1 MPVWQE
7 LYQELKA
14 QDFLIVA
21 VAFDSREGA
30 ARPWIEE
37 ATAEYVV
44 LVDQFHYVAEL
55 YNMVN
60 VNQAVWIDEAGTIVR
75 PTESAGAY
83 EGFRQMDRETFDMPA
98 GVAKITSDAKTT
110 YHDALRD
117 WVAKGAESE
126 YAFDAQAA
134 RAHLSL
140 PTFNVAQAHAS
151 FFLGQYLIGIG
162 QVQEGD
168 RYVKAASRLHPESW
182 AMWRQGA
189 ELTNNGLAA
198 GADFWERVDA
208 LGDNRYYAAVDMKGM
223 P

>member
-1 MPVWQE
+1 MWEE

-14 QDFLIVA
+14 QNFTVLA

-37 ATAEYVV
+37 ANPGYVV

-60 VNQAVWIDEAGTIVR
+60 VNQAVWIDESGAIVR
-75 PTESAGAY
+75 PTESSGAY
-83 EGFRQMDRETFDMPA
+83 EGFRQRDKKTAAIPEEE
-98 GVAKITSDAKTT
+98 AKKTADAKTT

-117 WVAKGAESE
+117 WVAKGSESE
-126 YAFDAQAA
+126 YAFDAEAA

-140 PTFNVAQAHAS
+140 PSPNIAQAHAS

-162 QVQEGD
+162 QSEEGD
-168 RYVKAASRLHPESW
+168 RYVEAASTLHPESW
-182 AMWRQGA
+182 AIWRQGA
-189 ELTNNGLAA
+189 GLDERGLAA
-198 GADFWERVDA
+198 QADFWERVDA
-208 LGDNRYYAAVDMKGM
+208 LGDKKYYAAVDMKGM
-223 P
+223 PQ